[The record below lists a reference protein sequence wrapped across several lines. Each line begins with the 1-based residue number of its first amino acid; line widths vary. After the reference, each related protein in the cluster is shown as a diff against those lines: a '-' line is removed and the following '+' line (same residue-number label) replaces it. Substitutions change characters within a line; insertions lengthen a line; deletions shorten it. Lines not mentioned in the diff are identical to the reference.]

1 LSNRHSLG
9 GAKSIDGVVIG
20 RVAPGIEPRPG
31 TVGCRRGAAAGAAP
45 RTDTVGITT
54 GVLKPAV
61 PIPPVK
67 LQKHKRL
74 TRPLSKIQRHTKG

>member
-1 LSNRHSLG
+1 
-9 GAKSIDGVVIG
+9 
-20 RVAPGIEPRPG
+20 
-31 TVGCRRGAAAGAAP
+31 
-45 RTDTVGITT
+45 
-54 GVLKPAV
+54 V